1 MWRKAIIMDYKF
13 LTVKEVSEILRIG
26 KTMTYELVNQPD
38 FPKLRIG
45 KKILIPEKEFQDFLK
60 RYLYK
65 KYTLY

>member
-1 MWRKAIIMDYKF
+1 MTIMR
-13 LTVKEVSEILRIG
+13 TVKEVSEILRIG

>member
-1 MWRKAIIMDYKF
+1 MDYKY

>member
-1 MWRKAIIMDYKF
+1 MDYKF
-13 LTVKEVSEILRIG
+13 LTVKEVQGILRIG
-26 KTMTYELVNQPD
+26 RAMTYELVNQPD

-65 KYTLY
+65 KYTIY

>member
-1 MWRKAIIMDYKF
+1 MDYKF